1 MIDQLPSLAMLLKH
15 IQQVPYVA
23 SKNIYRVANHFLD
36 MPEDRLEQFCAIL
49 LTAKNKLKH
58 CSVCHAWQEKSGACG
73 FCASTRRDKTVI
85 CVVQSW
91 QEIMT
96 IEKTGGY
103 NGVYHILGG
112 LLCPLEGVGPEDL
125 NIQTLVARVTEETK
139 EIILALDQTPEGE
152 ATSSYV
158 ADSLKEKK
166 VVLSCFSRG
175 MPVGSSL
182 EMLDRLTVFKALS
195 ERRPW

>member
-1 MIDQLPSLAMLLKH
+1 MIDQLPSLALLLKN

-23 SKNIYRVANHFLD
+23 SKNIYRVANYFLD
-36 MPEDRLEQFCAIL
+36 MPEDRLEHFCAIL
-49 LTAKNKLKH
+49 LAAKNRLQH
-58 CSVCHAWQEKSGACG
+58 CSVCHAWQEKDGQCL
-73 FCASTRRDKTVI
+73 FCDSTRRDRSLI

-91 QEIMT
+91 QEVLA

-112 LLCPLEGVGPEDL
+112 LLCPLEGVGPDDL
-125 NIQTLVARVTEETK
+125 TVKALINRVDSSIK

-152 ATSSYV
+152 ATATFI
-158 ADSLKEKK
+158 ADALKEQE

>member
-36 MPEDRLEQFCAIL
+36 MPEERLEQFCAIL
-49 LTAKNKLKH
+49 LTAKNKLQH
-58 CSVCHAWQEKSGACG
+58 CPVCHAWQEKSGSCV
-73 FCASTRRDKTVI
+73 FCASPRRDKTII

-91 QEIMT
+91 QEIMA

-103 NGVYHILGG
+103 HGVYHILGG
-112 LLCPLEGVGPEDL
+112 LLCPLEGIGPEDL
-125 NIQTLVARVTEETK
+125 KIKQLVARVTENTK
-139 EIILALDQTPEGE
+139 EIILAFDQTPEGE
-152 ATSSYV
+152 ATASYLADALQGKSV
-158 ADSLKEKK
+158 A
-166 VVLSCFSRG
+166 LSCFSRG

>member
-1 MIDQLPSLAMLLKH
+1 MMDQLPSLDLLLKQL
-15 IQQVPYVA
+15 QQVPYLA
-23 SKNIYRVANHFLD
+23 SKNIFRVANHFLD
-36 MPEDRLEQFCAIL
+36 MPEEKLEQFCAML
-49 LTAKNKLKH
+49 LMAKGRLCH
-58 CSVCHAWQEKSGACG
+58 CPVCHAWQEKNGACV
-73 FCASTRRDKTVI
+73 FCASQRREQSVI

-91 QEIMT
+91 QEVLA

-103 NGVYHILGG
+103 AGVYHILGG
-112 LLCPLEGVGPEDL
+112 LLCPLEGVGPDDL
-125 NIQTLVARVTEETK
+125 KVETLVARVSEQTK

-152 ATSSYV
+152 ATAAYIADALKGSKV
-158 ADSLKEKK
+158 AI
-166 VVLSCFSRG
+166 SCFSRG

>member
-36 MPEDRLEQFCAIL
+36 MPEERLEQFCAIL
-49 LTAKNKLKH
+49 LTAKNKLQH
-58 CSVCHAWQEKSGACG
+58 CPVCYSWQEKSGECV
-73 FCASTRRDKTVI
+73 FCASPRRDKGVI
-85 CVVQSW
+85 CVIQSW
-91 QEIMT
+91 QEILA

-112 LLCPLEGVGPEDL
+112 LLCPLEGVGPDDL
-125 NIQTLVARVTEETK
+125 KIKALVARVTDETK
-139 EIILALDQTPEGE
+139 EIILAFDQTPEGE
-152 ATSSYV
+152 ATAAYI
-158 ADSLKEKK
+158 ADALVGKK
-166 VVLSCFSRG
+166 CSLSCFSRG

>member
-1 MIDQLPSLAMLLKH
+1 MIDQLPSLTMLLKH

-23 SKNIYRVANHFLD
+23 SKNIYRVANYFLD
-36 MPEDRLEQFCAIL
+36 MPEERLEQFCAIL
-49 LTAKNKLKH
+49 LTAKNKLQH
-58 CSVCHAWQEKSGACG
+58 CSVCHAWQEKSGSCI
-73 FCASTRRDKTVI
+73 FCSSLRRDASLI

-91 QEIMT
+91 QEILA

-125 NIQTLVARVTEETK
+125 NIKTLVARVTEATK
-139 EIILALDQTPEGE
+139 EIILAFDQTPEGE
-152 ATSSYV
+152 ATAAYIV
-158 ADSLKEKK
+158 DSLKGKK
-166 VVLSCFSRG
+166 VALSCFSRG

-182 EMLDRLTVFKALS
+182 EMLDRLTVYKALS

>member
-23 SKNIYRVANHFLD
+23 SKNIYRVAEHFLD
-36 MPEDRLEQFCAIL
+36 MPEERLEQFCAIL
-49 LTAKNKLKH
+49 LTAKNKLHH
-58 CSVCHAWQEKSGACG
+58 CPVCYAWQEKNGSCVL
-73 FCASTRRDKTVI
+73 CASPRREKGVI

-91 QEIMT
+91 QEVLA

-112 LLCPLEGVGPEDL
+112 LLCPLEGIGPEDL
-125 NIQTLVARVTEETK
+125 NIQALVGRVTDATK
-139 EIILALDQTPEGE
+139 EIILAFDQTPEGE
-152 ATSSYV
+152 ATAAYI
-158 ADSLKEKK
+158 ADALQGKQVS
-166 VVLSCFSRG
+166 LSCFSRG

>member
-1 MIDQLPSLAMLLKH
+1 MIDQLPSLALLLKQ

-49 LTAKNKLKH
+49 LTAKNKLQH
-58 CSVCHAWQEKSGACG
+58 CPVCHAWQEKNGACV
-73 FCASTRRDKTVI
+73 FCSSPRRDKTII
-85 CVVQSW
+85 CVIQSW
-91 QEIMT
+91 QEVLS

-112 LLCPLEGVGPEDL
+112 LLCPLEGVGPDDL
-125 NIQTLVARVTEETK
+125 KIQTLVNRVTDEIK

-152 ATSSYV
+152 ATSAYI
-158 ADSLKEKK
+158 ADALKGKN
-166 VVLSCFSRG
+166 VMLSCFSRG

>member
-49 LTAKNKLKH
+49 LTAKNKLQH
-58 CSVCHAWQEKSGACG
+58 CPVCHAWQEKNGSCV
-73 FCASTRRDKTVI
+73 FCASPRRDKGVI

-91 QEIMT
+91 QEIMA

-103 NGVYHILGG
+103 HGVYHILGG

-125 NIQTLVARVTEETK
+125 KIKQLVARVTENTK
-139 EIILALDQTPEGE
+139 EIILAFDQTPEGE
-152 ATSSYV
+152 ATASYIADALQGKSV
-158 ADSLKEKK
+158 A
-166 VVLSCFSRG
+166 LSCFSRG